1 MRLGFGW
8 KEGEAGVS
16 GKQSTEFSGE
26 QSELGDPVSVRAG
39 RKILKTGTPSVF
51 NRHYH
56 RTTAFL
62 LQGRLN

>member
-16 GKQSTEFSGE
+16 GKQSTELSGE

-39 RKILKTGTPSVF
+39 RKILKTGTPVCSTDIITEQQRF
-51 NRHYH
+51 YYR
-56 RTTAFL
+56 AD
-62 LQGRLN
+62 